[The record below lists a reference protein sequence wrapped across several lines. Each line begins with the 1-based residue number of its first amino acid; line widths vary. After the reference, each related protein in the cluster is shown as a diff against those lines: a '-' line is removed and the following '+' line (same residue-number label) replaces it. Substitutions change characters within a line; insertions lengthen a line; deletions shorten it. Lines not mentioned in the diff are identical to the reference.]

1 MAGHSPFTVAVMKGF
16 LSLAT
21 LLLEDDMSDIDFRDD
36 EGDTPLHWAVLL
48 GNSPMVKFLLDS
60 GADISVK
67 NNQGN
72 NPVMIAAI
80 NQ

>member
-21 LLLEDDMSDIDFRDD
+21 LLLEDGMSDIDIRDY

-60 GADISVK
+60 GADIKVK